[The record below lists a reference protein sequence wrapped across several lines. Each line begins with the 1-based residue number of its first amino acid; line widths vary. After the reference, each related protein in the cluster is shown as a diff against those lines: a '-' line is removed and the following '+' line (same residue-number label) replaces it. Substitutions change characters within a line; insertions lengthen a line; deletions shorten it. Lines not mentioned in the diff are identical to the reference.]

1 MQYCCLGL
9 LTVQYSSTNIKI
21 SLLQFSS
28 ESSMPE
34 TKEINSPIEDAV
46 ERWERETLQ
55 PTLAKHP
62 EIKKPFESVSLEE
75 VNRLYTPADLKGV
88 DFSQDLSFPG
98 EFPYTRG
105 IHPTGYRGKLWTMRQ
120 FAGFS
125 TPEETNSRFKY
136 LLAQGQNGLSVAYD
150 LPTLMGYDA
159 DSVLS
164 EGEVGKCGVAVSSLA
179 DMEVLF
185 NEIPLEQVTVS
196 QTINAPASV
205 LLAMYLVVAEKQ
217 GADWKR
223 ISGTLQNDILKEYI
237 AQKEW
242 IYPIRPAMKLVVDT
256 FEFCTEHVPRYN
268 PVSVSGYHIRE
279 AGSTAVQELAFTLR
293 DGLEYVEWG
302 VRAGLELDRFVPR
315 ISFFFNAHN
324 DFFEEVAKYRAARR
338 IWAREM
344 RERFGTTNERTLKLR
359 FHTQTAGV
367 SLTVQQPLNNIVRV
381 AIQALAGVL
390 GGTQSLHTDA
400 YDEALALPTD
410 RAALIALR
418 TQQIIAE
425 ETGVVNTVDPLGGS
439 YFVEALT
446 EKMECGAL
454 DYFKKIDSM
463 GGMVAAIEKGFPQR
477 EIQDSAYQY
486 QKAVERGDQVI
497 VGVNKYAIEDEA
509 QIPTL
514 VIDESVRE
522 HQIERLERTR
532 SKRDA
537 GAVTNALE
545 KVKLAARNAENTMPA
560 TIEAVRAYA
569 TLGEICSA
577 LRDVYGIYEEPAF

>member
-1 MQYCCLGL
+1 
-9 LTVQYSSTNIKI
+9 
-21 SLLQFSS
+21 
-28 ESSMPE
+28 MPE
-34 TKEINSPIEDAV
+34 TKDLTTPEQESV
-46 ERWERETLQ
+46 ERWERETLE
-55 PTLAKHP
+55 PVLRKRP
-62 EIKKPFESVSLEE
+62 ERKARFETVSLDE
-75 VNRLYTPADLKGV
+75 VKRLYTPADV
-88 DFSQDLSFPG
+88 AEIDYERDTSFPG

-120 FAGFS
+120 FAGFG
-125 TPEETNSRFKY
+125 TPEETNARFKY
-136 LLAQGQNGLSVAYD
+136 LMAQGQTGLSVAYD

-159 DSVLS
+159 DSALS

-185 NEIPLEQVTVS
+185 DGIPLEEVTVS

-217 GADWKR
+217 GADFRK

-256 FEFCTEHVPRYN
+256 FEFCTRHVPKYN
-268 PVSVSGYHIRE
+268 PISVSGYHIRE
-279 AGSTAVQELAFTLR
+279 AGATALQELAFTLR
-293 DGLEYVEWG
+293 DGVEYVQWG
-302 VRAGLELDRFVPR
+302 VDAGLDVDEFVPR

-324 DFFEEVAKYRAARR
+324 DFFEEIAKYRAARR
-338 IWAREM
+338 IWSRVM
-344 RERFGTTNERTLKLR
+344 RERFGARDPRTMQLR

-410 RAALIALR
+410 QAALIALR

-425 ETGVVNTVDPLGGS
+425 ETGVAHTVDPLGGS
-439 YFVEALT
+439 WYVESLT
-446 EKMECGAL
+446 KKMEDGAL
-454 DYFKKIDSM
+454 DYFAKIDAM
-463 GGMVAAIEKGFPQR
+463 GGMVEAVEKGFPQR

-486 QKAVERGDQVI
+486 QKAVERGDQTI
-497 VGVNKYAIEDEA
+497 VGVNKYVMEEEHTKLDI
-509 QIPTL
+509 L
-514 VIDESVRE
+514 VINEAVRE
-522 HQIERLERTR
+522 RQVARLEETR
-532 SKRDA
+532 RRRDR
-537 GAVTNALE
+537 GAVSNALE
-545 KVKLAARNAENTMPA
+545 KLKRAAAAGDNTMPA

-569 TLGEICSA
+569 TLGEICDA
-577 LRDVYGIYEEPAF
+577 LRDVYGLYEEPAF

>member
-1 MQYCCLGL
+1 M
-9 LTVQYSSTNIKI
+9 SK
-21 SLLQFSS
+21 
-28 ESSMPE
+28 
-34 TKEINSPIEDAV
+34 TKEIVTPIEEEV
-46 ERWERETLQ
+46 ERWQRETLD
-55 PTLAKHP
+55 PALEKHP
-62 EIKKPFESVSLEE
+62 ESKKSFESVSLEE
-75 VNRLYTPADLKGV
+75 VDRLYTPADTAEL
-88 DFSQDLSFPG
+88 DFSRDISFPG

-105 IHPTGYRGKLWTMRQ
+105 IHPTGYRGKIWTMRQ

-125 TPEETNSRFKY
+125 TPEETNSRFRY
-136 LLAQGQNGLSVAYD
+136 LLEQGQTGLSVAYD

-159 DSVLS
+159 DSTLS

-185 NEIPLEQVTVS
+185 DKIPLEQVTVS

-217 GADWKR
+217 GADWKK

-242 IYPIRPAMKLVVDT
+242 IYPIQPAMKLVVDT
-256 FEFCTEHVPRYN
+256 FDFCTQHVPRYN
-268 PVSVSGYHIRE
+268 PISVSGYHIRE
-279 AGSTAVQELAFTLR
+279 AGATAIQELAFTLR

-302 VRAGLELDRFVPR
+302 LKAGLDLDLFVPR

-324 DFFEEVAKYRAARR
+324 DFFEEVSKYRAARR

-344 RERFGTTNERTLKLR
+344 CDRFGSTNERTLKLR

-381 AIQALAGVL
+381 AIQALAGVF

-410 RAALIALR
+410 QAALIALR

-425 ETGVVNTVDPLGGS
+425 ETGVANTVDPLGGS
-439 YFVEALT
+439 YFVESLT
-446 EKMECGAL
+446 DKMEQGAR
-454 DYFKKIDSM
+454 DYFRKIDSM

-477 EIQDSAYQY
+477 EIQDSAYKY

-497 VGVNKYAIEDEA
+497 VGVNKYEIENDS

-514 VIDESVRE
+514 AIDESVRD
-522 HQIERLERTR
+522 HQIERLNQTR
-532 SKRDA
+532 AKRDG
-537 GAVTNALE
+537 GAVANALE
-545 KVKLAARNAENTMPA
+545 KLKRAAQRGENTMPA
-560 TIEAVRAYA
+560 TIEAVRGYA

-577 LRDVYGIYEEPAF
+577 LRDVYGVYEEPAF

>member
-1 MQYCCLGL
+1 MPE
-9 LTVQYSSTNIKI
+9 IK
-21 SLLQFSS
+21 
-28 ESSMPE
+28 ESSSPA
-34 TKEINSPIEDAV
+34 EIEQ
-46 ERWERETLQ
+46 ERWEQETLK
-55 PTLAKHP
+55 PALEKHP
-62 EIKKPFESVSLEE
+62 ERKKTFQTVSLDD
-75 VNRLYTPADLKGV
+75 VDRLYTPADV
-88 DFSQDLSFPG
+88 ADQDFARDISFPG

-125 TPEETNSRFKY
+125 TPEETNARFKY
-136 LLAQGQNGLSVAYD
+136 LMEQGQTGLSVAYD

-159 DSVLS
+159 DSPLS

-185 NEIPLEQVTVS
+185 DGIPLEQVTVS

-217 GADWKR
+217 GARWDK

-242 IYPIRPAMKLVVDT
+242 IYPIKPAMKLVIDT
-256 FEFCTEHVPRYN
+256 FGFCTEHVPRYN

-279 AGSTAVQELAFTLR
+279 AGATAVQELAFTLR
-293 DGLEYVEWG
+293 DGIEYVAWG
-302 VRAGLELDRFVPR
+302 VEAGLDVDRFVPR
-315 ISFFFNAHN
+315 MSFFFNAHN
-324 DFFEEVAKYRAARR
+324 DFFEEIAKYRAARR

-344 RERFGTTNERTLKLR
+344 KSRFGSNYERTLQLR

-425 ETGVVNTVDPLGGS
+425 ETGVANTVDPLGGS
-439 YFVEALT
+439 YYLESLT
-446 EKMECGAL
+446 EKMEQEAL
-454 DYFKKIDSM
+454 EYFRKIDAM
-463 GGMVAAIEKGFPQR
+463 GGMVSAIEKGFPQR

-486 QKAVERGDQVI
+486 QKAVERGAQVI
-497 VGVNKYAIEDEA
+497 VGVNKYAMIDEPA
-509 QIPTL
+509 EVPIL
-514 VIDESVRE
+514 VIDESVRT
-522 HQIERLERTR
+522 HQVERLDQTRTQ
-532 SKRDA
+532 RDPGEVA
-537 GAVTNALE
+537 NALE
-545 KVKLAARNAENTMPA
+545 KLKLAAHKNENTMPA
-560 TIEAVRAYA
+560 TIDAVRAYA
-569 TLGEICSA
+569 TLGEICAA

>member
-1 MQYCCLGL
+1 M
-9 LTVQYSSTNIKI
+9 SK
-21 SLLQFSS
+21 
-28 ESSMPE
+28 
-34 TKEINSPIEDAV
+34 TKEIGSPFAEEV
-46 ERWERETLQ
+46 VRWEEQTLN
-55 PTLAKHP
+55 PVLAKHP
-62 EIKKPFESVSLEE
+62 EVKERFETVSLEPVE
-75 VNRLYTPADLKGV
+75 RLYTPADTEEL
-88 DFSQDLSFPG
+88 DFNRDVSFPG

-125 TPEETNSRFKY
+125 TPEQTNARFRY
-136 LLAQGQNGLSVAYD
+136 LLKQGQTGLSVAYD

-159 DSVLS
+159 DSPLS

-185 NEIPLEQVTVS
+185 DQIPLEEVTVS

-217 GADWKR
+217 GADWKK

-242 IYPIRPAMKLVVDT
+242 IYPIHPAMKLVVDT

-268 PVSVSGYHIRE
+268 PISVSGYHIRE
-279 AGSTAVQELAFTLR
+279 AGATAVQELAFTLR

-302 VRAGLELDRFVPR
+302 LKAGLDLDVFVPR

-344 RERFGTTNERTLKLR
+344 RDRFGSTNERTLKLR

-381 AIQALAGVL
+381 AIQALAGVF

-410 RAALIALR
+410 QAALIALR

-425 ETGVVNTVDPLGGS
+425 ETGVANTIDPLGGS
-439 YFVEALT
+439 YFVESLT
-446 EKMECGAL
+446 NKMEQGAL
-454 DYFKKIDSM
+454 EYFRKIDAM

-477 EIQDSAYQY
+477 EIQDSAYHY
-486 QKAVERGDQVI
+486 QKAVERGSQVI
-497 VGVNKYAIEDEA
+497 VGVNKYQVEEESPISILA
-509 QIPTL
+509 
-514 VIDESVRE
+514 IDESVRT
-522 HQIERLERTR
+522 HQIERLE
-532 SKRDA
+532 SVHQKRDA
-537 GAVTNALE
+537 GAVVNALE
-545 KVKLAARNAENTMPA
+545 KLKRAARDEENTMPA
-560 TIEAVRAYA
+560 TIEAVREYA

-577 LRDVYGIYEEPAF
+577 LRDVYGVYEEPAF

>member
-1 MQYCCLGL
+1 
-9 LTVQYSSTNIKI
+9 
-21 SLLQFSS
+21 
-28 ESSMPE
+28 MPE
-34 TKEINSPIEDAV
+34 VKEIATPEEAAV
-46 ERWERETLQ
+46 ERWERETLE
-55 PTLAKHP
+55 PALKKSP
-62 EIKKPFESVSLEE
+62 ERKRKFETVSLDAVE
-75 VNRLYTPADLKGV
+75 RLYTPADTGEI
-88 DFSQDLSFPG
+88 DFERDTSFPG

-105 IHPTGYRGKLWTMRQ
+105 IHPTGYRGRLWTMRQ

-125 TPEETNSRFKY
+125 TPEETNQRFKY
-136 LLAQGQNGLSVAYD
+136 LMAQGQTGLSVAYD

-185 NEIPLEQVTVS
+185 DGIPLEQVTVS

-217 GADWKR
+217 GADWRK

-256 FEFCTEHVPRYN
+256 FEFCTRNVPKYN
-268 PVSVSGYHIRE
+268 PISVSGYHIRE
-279 AGSTAVQELAFTLR
+279 AGATALQELAFTLR
-293 DGLEYVEWG
+293 DGIEYVQWG
-302 VRAGLELDRFVPR
+302 VDAGLDVDEFVPR

-324 DFFEEVAKYRAARR
+324 DFFEEIAKYRAARR
-338 IWAREM
+338 IWSRAM
-344 RERFGTTNERTLKLR
+344 VERFNAKNPRTWQLR

-439 YFVEALT
+439 YFLESLT
-446 EKMECGAL
+446 KKMEDGAL
-454 DYFKKIDSM
+454 DYFAKIDAM
-463 GGMVAAIEKGFPQR
+463 GGMVESIEKGFPQR
-477 EIQDSAYQY
+477 EIQESAYQY
-486 QKAVERGDQVI
+486 QKAVERGEQTI
-497 VGVNKYAIEDEA
+497 VGVNKYAMDDE
-509 QIPTL
+509 QGKIDIL
-514 VIDESVRE
+514 VIDEGVRA
-522 HQIERLERTR
+522 HQIERLEQTRTR
-532 SKRDA
+532 RDA
-537 GAVTNALE
+537 GAVANSLD
-545 KVKLAARNAENTMPA
+545 KLRRAARDADNTMPA

-577 LRDVYGIYEEPAF
+577 LRDVYGVYEEPAF

>member
-1 MQYCCLGL
+1 MA
-9 LTVQYSSTNIKI
+9 
-21 SLLQFSS
+21 
-28 ESSMPE
+28 E
-34 TKEINSPIEDAV
+34 TKQISSPAEAEK
-46 ERWERETLQ
+46 ERWEKETLD
-55 PTLAKHP
+55 PVLAKTP
-62 EIKKPFESVSLEE
+62 ERKKTFQTVSLEE
-75 VNRLYTPADLKGV
+75 VDRLYTPIDVADV
-88 DFSQDLSFPG
+88 NFENDISYPG

-105 IHPTGYRGKLWTMRQ
+105 IHATGYRGKLWTMRQ

-125 TPEETNSRFKY
+125 TPEETNARFKY
-136 LLAQGQNGLSVAYD
+136 LLKQGQTGLSVAYD

-159 DSVLS
+159 DSSLS

-185 NEIPLEQVTVS
+185 EGIPLEQVTVS

-217 GADWKR
+217 GAKWNK

-242 IYPIRPAMKLVVDT
+242 IYPIKPAMKLVVDT
-256 FEFCTEHVPRYN
+256 FEFCTQHVPRYN

-279 AGSTAVQELAFTLR
+279 AGATAVQELAFTLR
-293 DGLEYVEWG
+293 DGIEYVAWG
-302 VRAGLELDRFVPR
+302 VDAGLDVDAFVPR
-315 ISFFFNAHN
+315 MSFFFNAHN
-324 DFFEEVAKYRAARR
+324 DFFEEIAKYRAARR

-344 RERFGTTNERTLKLR
+344 KRRFGSHNERTLQMR

-439 YFVEALT
+439 YYLESLTQKMEDEAL
-446 EKMECGAL
+446 E
-454 DYFKKIDSM
+454 YFRKIDAM

-486 QKAVERGDQVI
+486 QKAVERGEQVI
-497 VGVNKYAIEDEA
+497 VGVNKYEMTNEPAEVPI
-509 QIPTL
+509 L
-514 VIDESVRE
+514 VIDESVRT
-522 HQIERLERTR
+522 HQVERLEQTR
-532 SKRDA
+532 AQRDN
-537 GAVTNALE
+537 GEVKNALN
-545 KVKLAARNAENTMPA
+545 KLQQAAHKNENTMPA
-560 TIEAVRAYA
+560 TIEAVGAYA
-569 TLGEICSA
+569 TLGEICSS
-577 LRDVYGIYEEPAF
+577 LRDVYGVYEEPAF

>member
-1 MQYCCLGL
+1 M
-9 LTVQYSSTNIKI
+9 S
-21 SLLQFSS
+21 
-28 ESSMPE
+28 E
-34 TKEINSPIEDAV
+34 TKEHSSPAGEAV
-46 ERWERETLQ
+46 ERWEQDTLH
-55 PTLAKHP
+55 PALAKLP
-62 EIKKPFESVSLEE
+62 ERKQSFQTVSLEE
-75 VNRLYTPADLKGV
+75 VRRLYSPADTETL
-88 DFSQDLSFPG
+88 DFPTDISFPG

-120 FAGFS
+120 FAGFG
-125 TPEETNSRFKY
+125 TPEETNARFKY
-136 LLAQGQNGLSVAYD
+136 LMAQGQTGLSVAYD

-159 DSVLS
+159 DSPLS

-185 NEIPLEQVTVS
+185 EGIPLEQVTVS

-217 GADWKR
+217 GASWEK

-242 IYPIRPAMKLVVDT
+242 IYPIKPAMKLVVDT
-256 FEFCTEHVPRYN
+256 FQFCTDRVPRYN

-279 AGSTAVQELAFTLR
+279 AGATAAQELAFTLR
-293 DGLEYVEWG
+293 DGIEYVAWG
-302 VRAGLELDRFVPR
+302 VEAGLNVDRFVPR
-315 ISFFFNAHN
+315 MSFFFNAHN
-324 DFFEEVAKYRAARR
+324 DFFEEIAKYRAARR

-344 RERFGTTNERTLKLR
+344 KRRFGSDYERTLQMR

-425 ETGVVNTVDPLGGS
+425 ETGVVNTADPLGGS
-439 YFVEALT
+439 YYLEALT
-446 EKMECGAL
+446 EKMEQEAL
-454 DYFKKIDSM
+454 EYFRKIDAM

-486 QKAVERGDQVI
+486 QKAVERGEQVI
-497 VGVNKYAIEDEA
+497 VGVNKYTMTDAPSE
-509 QIPTL
+509 IPIL
-514 VIDESVRE
+514 VIDESVRA
-522 HQIERLERTR
+522 HQVERLEKTR
-532 SKRDA
+532 ASRDQ

-545 KVKLAARNAENTMPA
+545 KLKLAAQKSENTLPA
-560 TIEAVRAYA
+560 TIDAVRSYA

-577 LRDVYGIYEEPAF
+577 LRDVYGLYEEPAF

>member
-1 MQYCCLGL
+1 
-9 LTVQYSSTNIKI
+9 
-21 SLLQFSS
+21 
-28 ESSMPE
+28 MPE
-34 TKEINSPIEDAV
+34 TKESSSPV
-46 ERWERETLQ
+46 ELEKDRWEQETLE
-55 PTLAKHP
+55 PALDKHP
-62 EIKKPFESVSLEE
+62 ERKKSFQTVSLAE
-75 VNRLYTPADLKGV
+75 VDRLYTPADVEDL
-88 DFSQDLSFPG
+88 DFNRDISFPG

-125 TPEETNSRFKY
+125 TPEETNARFKY
-136 LLAQGQNGLSVAYD
+136 LLDHGQTGLSVAYD

-159 DSVLS
+159 DSPLS

-185 NEIPLEQVTVS
+185 DQIPLEKVTVS

-217 GADWKR
+217 GASWDK

-242 IYPIRPAMKLVVDT
+242 IYPIRPAMKLVIDT
-256 FEFCTEHVPRYN
+256 FEFCTERVPRYN
-268 PVSVSGYHIRE
+268 PISVSGYHIRE
-279 AGSTAVQELAFTLR
+279 AGATAAQELAFTLR
-293 DGLEYVEWG
+293 DGIEYVAWG
-302 VRAGLELDRFVPR
+302 VEAGLDVDRFVPR

-324 DFFEEVAKYRAARR
+324 DFFEEIAKYRAARR

-344 RERFGTTNERTLKLR
+344 KRRFGSDHPRTLQMR

-425 ETGVVNTVDPLGGS
+425 ETGVAHTVDPLGGS
-439 YFVEALT
+439 YYLEALT
-446 EKMECGAL
+446 EKMEQEAL
-454 DYFKKIDSM
+454 DYFRKIDAM

-497 VGVNKYAIEDEA
+497 VGVNKYAMAEEPAD
-509 QIPTL
+509 IPIL
-514 VIDESVRE
+514 VIDESVRT
-522 HQIERLERTR
+522 HQVERLEQTRTR
-532 SKRDA
+532 RDA
-537 GAVTNALE
+537 GAVAKALNGL
-545 KVKLAARNAENTMPA
+545 KLAASRNENTMPA
-560 TIEAVRAYA
+560 TIDAVRAYA

-577 LRDVYGIYEEPAF
+577 LRDVYGVYEEPAF

>member
-1 MQYCCLGL
+1 MA
-9 LTVQYSSTNIKI
+9 
-21 SLLQFSS
+21 
-28 ESSMPE
+28 E
-34 TKEINSPIEDAV
+34 TKESSSPVELEQ
-46 ERWERETLQ
+46 ERWEDETLK
-55 PTLAKHP
+55 PALNKHP
-62 EIKKPFESVSLEE
+62 ERKKSFQTVSLAE
-75 VNRLYTPADLKGV
+75 VDRLYTPVDTEDV
-88 DFSQDLSFPG
+88 DFNRDIAFPG

-125 TPEETNSRFKY
+125 TPEETNARFKY
-136 LLAQGQNGLSVAYD
+136 LLEQGQTGLSVAYD

-159 DSVLS
+159 DSPLS

-185 NEIPLEQVTVS
+185 NGIPLEQVTVS

-217 GADWKR
+217 GASWDK

-242 IYPIRPAMKLVVDT
+242 IYPIKPAMKLVVDT
-256 FEFCTEHVPRYN
+256 FEFCTDRVPRYN
-268 PVSVSGYHIRE
+268 PISVSGYHIRE
-279 AGSTAVQELAFTLR
+279 AGATAAQELAFTLR
-293 DGLEYVEWG
+293 DGIEYVAWG
-302 VRAGLELDRFVPR
+302 VEAGLDVDRFVPR

-324 DFFEEVAKYRAARR
+324 DFFEEIAKYRAARR

-344 RERFGTTNERTLKLR
+344 KQRFGSDHPRTLQMR

-439 YFVEALT
+439 YYLEALT
-446 EKMECGAL
+446 EKMEQEAL
-454 DYFKKIDSM
+454 DYFRKIDAM
-463 GGMVAAIEKGFPQR
+463 GGMVAAIERGFPQR

-486 QKAVERGDQVI
+486 QKAVERREQVI
-497 VGVNKYAIEDEA
+497 VGVNKYAMTDEPA
-509 QIPTL
+509 EVPIL
-514 VIDESVRE
+514 VIDESVRT
-522 HQIERLERTR
+522 HQLERLEQTRT
-532 SKRDA
+532 SRDA
-537 GAVTNALE
+537 GAVANALE
-545 KVKLAARNAENTMPA
+545 KLKLAASRNENTMPA
-560 TIEAVRAYA
+560 TIDAVRAYA

>member
-1 MQYCCLGL
+1 
-9 LTVQYSSTNIKI
+9 
-21 SLLQFSS
+21 
-28 ESSMPE
+28 MPE
-34 TKEINSPIEDAV
+34 TKETSPAEV
-46 ERWERETLQ
+46 ERENWEEQTLK
-55 PTLAKHP
+55 PALEKHP
-62 EIKKPFESVSLEE
+62 ERKKSFQTVSLED
-75 VNRLYTPADLKGV
+75 VDRLYTPADV
-88 DFSQDLSFPG
+88 DELDFVRDISFPG
-98 EFPYTRG
+98 QFPYTRG

-125 TPEETNSRFKY
+125 TPEETNARFKY
-136 LLAQGQNGLSVAYD
+136 LLEQGQTGLSVAYD

-159 DSVLS
+159 DSPLS
-164 EGEVGKCGVAVSSLA
+164 EGEVGKCGVAVSSLS

-185 NEIPLEQVTVS
+185 DGIPLEQVTVS

-217 GADWKR
+217 GARWDK

-242 IYPIRPAMKLVVDT
+242 IYPIKPAMKLVVDT
-256 FEFCTEHVPRYN
+256 FEFCTNQVPRYN
-268 PVSVSGYHIRE
+268 PISVSGYHIRE
-279 AGSTAVQELAFTLR
+279 AGATAVQELAFTLR
-293 DGLEYVEWG
+293 DGIEYVAWG
-302 VRAGLELDRFVPR
+302 VDAGLDVDRFVPR
-315 ISFFFNAHN
+315 MSFFFNAHN
-324 DFFEEVAKYRAARR
+324 DFFEEIAKYRAARR
-338 IWAREM
+338 IWSREM
-344 RERFGTTNERTLKLR
+344 KSRFGSNYERTLQMR

-439 YFVEALT
+439 YYLEALT
-446 EKMECGAL
+446 EKMEQEAL
-454 DYFKKIDSM
+454 EYFRKIDSM

-477 EIQDSAYQY
+477 EIQDSAYHY

-497 VGVNKYAIEDEA
+497 VGVNKYAMTDEPSEVP
-509 QIPTL
+509 IL
-514 VIDESVRE
+514 VIDESVRT
-522 HQIERLERTR
+522 HQVERLEETRTR
-532 SKRDA
+532 RDK
-537 GAVTNALE
+537 GAVANALE
-545 KVKLAARNAENTMPA
+545 QLKQAAHKHENTMPA

>member
-1 MQYCCLGL
+1 
-9 LTVQYSSTNIKI
+9 
-21 SLLQFSS
+21 
-28 ESSMPE
+28 MPE
-34 TKEINSPIEDAV
+34 TKESSSPGEV
-46 ERWERETLQ
+46 EKERWEKETLD
-55 PTLAKHP
+55 PTLAKRP
-62 EIKKPFESVSLEE
+62 ERKKSFQTVSLKE
-75 VNRLYTPADLKGV
+75 VDRLYTPADVDHL
-88 DFSQDLSFPG
+88 DFSRDISFPG

-125 TPEETNSRFKY
+125 TPEETNARFKY
-136 LLAQGQNGLSVAYD
+136 LLEQGQTGLSVAYD

-159 DSVLS
+159 DSPLS

-185 NEIPLEQVTVS
+185 DGIPLEQVTVS

-217 GADWKR
+217 GASWDK

-242 IYPIRPAMKLVVDT
+242 IYPIKPAMKLVIDT
-256 FEFCTEHVPRYN
+256 FEFCTQHVPRYN
-268 PVSVSGYHIRE
+268 PISVSGYHIRE
-279 AGSTAVQELAFTLR
+279 AGATAAQELAFTLR
-293 DGLEYVEWG
+293 DGIEYVAWG
-302 VRAGLELDRFVPR
+302 VDAGLEVDRFVPR

-324 DFFEEVAKYRAARR
+324 DFFEEIAKYRAARR
-338 IWAREM
+338 IWSREM
-344 RERFGTTNERTLKLR
+344 KNRFGSSNERTLQLR

-425 ETGVVNTVDPLGGS
+425 ETGVVNTIDPLGGS
-439 YFVEALT
+439 YYLEALT
-446 EKMECGAL
+446 QKMEDEAL
-454 DYFKKIDSM
+454 DYFRKIDAM
-463 GGMVAAIEKGFPQR
+463 GGMVAAIERGFPQR

-486 QKAVERGDQVI
+486 QKAVERGEQVI
-497 VGVNKYAIEDEA
+497 VGVNKYEMTDEPSGVP
-509 QIPTL
+509 IL
-514 VIDESVRE
+514 VIDESVRT
-522 HQIERLERTR
+522 HQLERLEQTRTQ
-532 SKRDA
+532 RDP
-537 GAVTNALE
+537 GAVTKALDRL
-545 KVKLAARNAENTMPA
+545 KLAAQNNENTMAA